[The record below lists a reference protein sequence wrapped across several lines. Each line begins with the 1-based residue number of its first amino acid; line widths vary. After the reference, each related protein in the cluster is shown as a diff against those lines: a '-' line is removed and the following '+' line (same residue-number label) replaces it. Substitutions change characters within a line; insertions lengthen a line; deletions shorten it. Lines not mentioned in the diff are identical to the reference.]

1 MLGILAGAAAVVPVF
16 YLLMGPDVSRLGS
29 ASLPMPA
36 AQVWKAIAELV
47 ATGFSALHPSARW
60 AMLIGGALGLAMEWA
75 SGRTRGKFPLSAVGI
90 GLATTIQ
97 FPVAFSMALG
107 ALLFW
112 GLGVRF
118 RLPAS
123 PGHRV
128 FVEER
133 ETLCAGIIA
142 GGSLVGVTI
151 TLLETLVL
159 R

>member
-1 MLGILAGAAAVVPVF
+1 
-16 YLLMGPDVSRLGS
+16 MGPDVSRLGS

-47 ATGFSALHPSARW
+47 AKGFSALHPSARW
-60 AMLIGGALGLAMEWA
+60 AMLIGGALGLVMEWA
-75 SGRTRGKFPLSAVGI
+75 NGRSRGKFPLSAVGI

-118 RLPAS
+118 RLLVSRATGSSSRSGRRSAPGSSPAARWWAS
-123 PGHRV
+123 PSRCW
-128 FVEER
+128 R
-133 ETLCAGIIA
+133 R
-142 GGSLVGVTI
+142 SS
-151 TLLETLVL
+151 
-159 R
+159 